1 MKKVC
6 LSRVSIHSVSGF
18 PPYITRRNCV
28 FASSRRRLDA
38 FITPFYHPVF
48 WCVFKQGRDGVVDDS
63 HDTLEM
69 FLTVC
74 DVLVETRTLEV
85 VSLEELRADAR

>member
-1 MKKVC
+1 V
-6 LSRVSIHSVSGF
+6 L
-18 PPYITRRNCV
+18 
-28 FASSRRRLDA
+28 A
-38 FITPFYHPVF
+38 FYHGVF

-63 HDTLEM
+63 HDTLKV

-85 VSLEELRADAR
+85 VSLEELRKDTRMRVDHIDVGVAVVRESLSDVALEPLYGRRAPLGI